1 METPGLPS
9 SRKPHGISRDKN
21 KSERRKRDLSCRR
34 WGECPREPNSTLT
47 INPQPNMA
55 QPIPLQM
62 PARDPRAELQIRLRN
77 APLQHAEAL
86 LSGYELLQ
94 RLHDRGVLDLLR
106 GALGSSDKVIEIVV
120 DAAKTPEAIIAAR
133 NLLILSKVVFTLEPE
148 LLEDIAKT
156 VPNSLTQ
163 AREEKP
169 LSLWQMFKKMC
180 SHDTRRAL
188 STMLNVLES
197 FGKSLG
203 SVRS

>member
-1 METPGLPS
+1 
-9 SRKPHGISRDKN
+9 
-21 KSERRKRDLSCRR
+21 
-34 WGECPREPNSTLT
+34 
-47 INPQPNMA
+47 MA
-55 QPIPLQM
+55 QPIRLEFSL
-62 PARDPRAELQIRLRN
+62 RDPRAELQSRLQN

-94 RLHDRGVLDLLR
+94 RFHDRGVLDLLR
-106 GALGSSDKVIEIVV
+106 AALGSGDKVIESIV
-120 DAAKTPEAIIAAR
+120 DAAKTPEAIIATR
-133 NLLILSKVVFTLEPE
+133 NLLILSKVMFSLEPE
-148 LLEDIAKT
+148 LLEGIAKA
-156 VPNSLTQ
+156 VPNTLTQ

-203 SVRS
+203 PRNHVGPNNQ